1 MRLAIV
7 AVLAACSGGGMA
19 GMHDDVDATPAT
31 DAADAATHE
40 DATVLVDEDGD
51 GLDDGRERQLAA
63 DYLPYLSLDPADG
76 CPRSGLVARVRPH
89 PADPTKVL
97 IVYSHLFEHDC
108 GLAGHVGDNEAFGVA
123 IDPDVPPPA
132 GILAIRTAS
141 HQGTPCERVSECST
155 CPGDTRTPCDVTSV
169 GGQMWPVLY
178 ASKDKHGQYAALSKC
193 SLLGTCFDQCTLNE
207 VRAQPPV
214 LDVGEP
220 THPFTHDLTA
230 DGFITMANGWTEPE
244 LMSFDPWDA
253 TKDFGGAGNI
263 AGDLQDSEFEPAPC
277 P

>member
-1 MRLAIV
+1 MRLAIF
-7 AVLAACSGGGMA
+7 AVLAACSGGGSA
-19 GMHDDVDATPAT
+19 GMHDDVDATPAPDT
-31 DAADAATHE
+31 ATTADATP
-40 DATVLVDEDGD
+40 LVDEDVD
-51 GLDDGRERQLAA
+51 GLDDQVERQLAA
-63 DYLPYLSLDPADG
+63 DYLPYLSLDPDDG

-123 IDPDVPPPA
+123 IDPAVPPPA

-155 CPGDTRTPCDVTSV
+155 CGDSRTPCDVASV
-169 GGQMWPVLY
+169 GGEMWPVLY

-207 VRAQPPV
+207 QRAVPPV

-220 THPFTHDLTA
+220 THAFTHDLTA
-230 DGFITMANGWTEPE
+230 DGFITSANGWTEPA
-244 LMSFDPWDA
+244 LMSFDPWDPD
-253 TKDFGGAGNI
+253 TDFGGAGHI